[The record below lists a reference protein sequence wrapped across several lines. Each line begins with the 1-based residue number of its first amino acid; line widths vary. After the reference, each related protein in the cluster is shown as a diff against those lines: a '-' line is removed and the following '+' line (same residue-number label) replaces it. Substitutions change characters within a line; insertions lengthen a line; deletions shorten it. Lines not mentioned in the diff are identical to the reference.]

1 MSSNISI
8 KGSLSLS
15 QVNTP
20 TRAGER
26 VTTESEIFNIETPY
40 IGMIV
45 YIEDQDK
52 YVSVKTLKSK
62 KVGFKVVEN
71 AQVNTYEPLITTS
84 GESSNETSIPG
95 PEWEQRWIPVVGTI
109 EEASTNGGMVSLKE
123 DLELSK
129 TLIVQNDAI
138 INLNNKSIINI
149 TSDLNNKCTIS
160 VSKSLIIKGTGTING
175 GSGSIYSKSILDI
188 NNSYCQIQSG
198 NFVISSTVNNSGISC
213 FKITN
218 GYLKISGGTFEANNG
233 QIIDSSNSVI
243 EITGGVFKNFN
254 PEMYVAKG
262 YKSVLDTSTNN
273 YKVEKV

>member
-1 MSSNISI
+1 MSANIAI
-8 KGSLSLS
+8 YGSLSMN
-15 QVNTP
+15 QADTP
-20 TRAGER
+20 TRAWER
-26 VTTESEIFNIETPY
+26 VEKETDIEKVENPY
-40 IGMIV
+40 VGMII
-45 YIEDQDK
+45 YISEDDK
-52 YVSVKTLKSK
+52 YVSVKSLKAEK
-62 KVGFKVVEN
+62 TPFGIKEN
-71 AQVNTYEPLITTS
+71 ALVDVYEPLI
-84 GESSNETSIPG
+84 SSNTSSEKTSIPG

-109 EEASTNGGMVSLKE
+109 EEVSTIGGMVSLKE

-129 TLIVQNDAI
+129 ILEVKNDAI
-138 INLNNKSIINI
+138 INLNGKNIINNI
-149 TSDLNNKCTIS
+149 ASDLNNECAIS
-160 VSKSLIIKGTGTING
+160 ISKSLIIKGTGTVNG
-175 GSGSIYSKSILDI
+175 GSGSIYLKSILDI
-188 NNSYCQIQSG
+188 NNSYCEIQSG
-198 NFVISSTVNNSGISC
+198 DFVISSTVNDSRISC

>member
-1 MSSNISI
+1 MSANIAI
-8 KGSLSLS
+8 YGSLSMN
-15 QVNTP
+15 QADTP
-20 TRAGER
+20 TRAWER
-26 VTTESEIFNIETPY
+26 VEKETDIEKVENPY
-40 IGMIV
+40 VGMII
-45 YIEDQDK
+45 YISEDDK
-52 YVSVKTLKSK
+52 YVSVKSLKAEK
-62 KVGFKVVEN
+62 TPFGIKEN
-71 AQVNTYEPLITTS
+71 ALVDVYEPLI
-84 GESSNETSIPG
+84 SSNTSSEKTSIPG

-109 EEASTNGGMVSLKE
+109 EEVSTIGGMVSLKE
-123 DLELSK
+123 DVELSK

-149 TSDLNNKCTIS
+149 ASDLNNKCAIS
-160 VSKSLIIKGTGTING
+160 ISKSLIIKGTGTING

-188 NNSYCQIQSG
+188 NNSYCEIQSG
-198 NFVISSTVNNSGISC
+198 DFVISSTVNDSRIYC

-262 YKSVLDTSTNN
+262 YKSVLDPSTNN

>member
-1 MSSNISI
+1 MSINISI
-8 KGSLSLS
+8 SGSLAM
-15 QVNTP
+15 NAPDTP
-20 TRAGER
+20 TRAWER
-26 VTTESEIFNIETPY
+26 IDKEADIEKVESPY
-40 IGMIV
+40 VGMII
-45 YIEDQDK
+45 YIKDQDK
-52 YVSVKTLKSK
+52 YVSVKSLKNGIIPVI
-62 KVGFKVVEN
+62 KVIDEY
-71 AQVNTYEPLITTS
+71 TDLIP
-84 GESSNETSIPG
+84 EVKPAVMG

-109 EEASTNGGMVSLKE
+109 EEASTIGGMVSLKE
-123 DLELSK
+123 DVELSK

-188 NNSYCQIQSG
+188 NNSYCEIQSG
-198 NFVISSTVNNSGISC
+198 DFVISSTVNNSGISC